1 MIDEACADL
10 KLANGYL
17 ATIQQELS
25 HMCDEEAKLPEIDP
39 EAILGVLLFHSLHH
53 STAPCSLHSCTT

>member
-17 ATIQQELS
+17 AAIQQELS
-25 HMCDEEAKLPEIDP
+25 RMCDEEAKLPEIDP
-39 EAILGVLLFHSLHH
+39 EAILGVLFLHSLHP